1 MPTFAL
7 TYYLKG
13 SDQKPQEIIE
23 ADSAVHAAELAAKK
37 FETPGAVVC
46 PHDAEVV
53 VVPKESVA
61 YCHVRAVVMRRT
73 ATSRPVNPFDG
84 PDDDGEPVALESPT
98 G

>member
-23 ADSAVHAAELAAKK
+23 ADSAAHAAMLAAAK
-37 FETPGAVVC
+37 FETPGAVIC

-61 YCHVRAVVMRRT
+61 YCHIRAVVMRRT
-73 ATSRPVNPFDG
+73 ASARPVNPFEG
-84 PDDDGEPVALESPT
+84 IEDDEPVALETPN